1 MYAQHLPA
9 LRGRGMSTISVREF
23 SYNPSA
29 VFARVEKGE
38 AIEVTRHGN
47 VIAILSPAGSP
58 MERYAHLVAQG
69 KIKLKPVTAAER
81 HSMPHYE
88 VPEDVDPV
96 ALLLAERE
104 EDDR

>member
-1 MYAQHLPA
+1 
-9 LRGRGMSTISVREF
+9 MSTISVREF

-38 AIEVTRHGN
+38 AIQVTRHGN
-47 VIAILSPAGSP
+47 VIAILSPAGGP

-69 KIKLKPVTAAER
+69 KIKLKPVTAADR
-81 HSMPHYE
+81 HDMPHYE
-88 VPEDVDPV
+88 VPEDVDPL

>member
-1 MYAQHLPA
+1 
-9 LRGRGMSTISVREF
+9 MSTISVREF

-69 KIKLKPVTAAER
+69 KIKLKPVTAADR

-88 VPEDVDPV
+88 VTEDADPL

-104 EDDR
+104 EDER

>member
-1 MYAQHLPA
+1 
-9 LRGRGMSTISVREF
+9 MSTISVREF

-38 AIEVTRHGN
+38 AIQVTRHGN
-47 VIAILSPAGSP
+47 VIAVLSPAGGP

-69 KIKLKPVTAAER
+69 KIKLKVVTAADR
-81 HSMPHYE
+81 HNMPHYE
-88 VPEDVDPV
+88 VAEDADPL
-96 ALLLAERE
+96 ALLMAERA

>member
-1 MYAQHLPA
+1 MS
-9 LRGRGMSTISVREF
+9 GR
-23 SYNPSA
+23 
-29 VFARVEKGE
+29 
-38 AIEVTRHGN
+38 
-47 VIAILSPAGSP
+47 IAWQCDGRWSEMTFPAGGP

-69 KIKLKPVTAAER
+69 KIKLKAVTAAER

-96 ALLLAERE
+96 ALLLAGRE

>member
-1 MYAQHLPA
+1 
-9 LRGRGMSTISVREF
+9 MSTISVREF

-88 VPEDVDPV
+88 VPEDIDPV

>member
-1 MYAQHLPA
+1 
-9 LRGRGMSTISVREF
+9 MSTISVREF
-23 SYNPSA
+23 SHNPGA

-38 AIEVTRHGN
+38 AIQVTRRGN

-69 KIKLKPVTAAER
+69 KIKLKPVTGADR
-81 HSMPHYE
+81 HGMPHYE

-96 ALLLAERE
+96 ALLLAECE

>member
-1 MYAQHLPA
+1 
-9 LRGRGMSTISVREF
+9 MSTISVREF

-38 AIEVTRHGN
+38 AIQVTRHGN
-47 VIAILSPAGSP
+47 VIAILAPAGGP

-69 KIKLKPVTAAER
+69 KIKLKPVTAADR
-81 HSMPHYE
+81 HGMPHYE

-96 ALLLAERE
+96 AVLLAERE
-104 EDDR
+104 EGDR

>member
-1 MYAQHLPA
+1 
-9 LRGRGMSTISVREF
+9 MSTISVREF

-38 AIEVTRHGN
+38 AIQVTRHGN
-47 VIAILSPAGSP
+47 VIAILSPVGGP

-69 KIKLKPVTAAER
+69 KIKLKPVTAADR

-88 VPEDVDPV
+88 VAENVDPL

>member
-1 MYAQHLPA
+1 
-9 LRGRGMSTISVREF
+9 MSTISVREF

-38 AIEVTRHGN
+38 SIQVTRHGN

-69 KIKLKPVTAAER
+69 KIKLKPVTAADR

-88 VPEDVDPV
+88 VPEDIDPV

>member
-1 MYAQHLPA
+1 MT
-9 LRGRGMSTISVREF
+9 TISVREF

-38 AIEVTRHGN
+38 AIQVTRHGN
-47 VIAILSPAGSP
+47 VIAILSPAGGP

-69 KIKLKPVTAAER
+69 KIKLKPVTAADR
-81 HSMPHYE
+81 HNMPHYE
-88 VPEDVDPV
+88 VSADVDPLA
-96 ALLLAERE
+96 ALMAERA